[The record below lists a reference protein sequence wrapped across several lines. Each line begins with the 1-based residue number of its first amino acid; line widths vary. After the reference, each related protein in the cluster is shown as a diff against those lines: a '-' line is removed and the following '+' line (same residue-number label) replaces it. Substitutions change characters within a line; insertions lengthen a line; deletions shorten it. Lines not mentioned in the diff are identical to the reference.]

1 MLHIGN
7 LFPGEGKG
15 WSDDL
20 PTEEGARK
28 GQHSA
33 SQCRPK
39 LQPNYR
45 RNFSKDSNLYRQMDQ
60 VNRRSRDF
68 RYCIG
73 LSTGFFRDS
82 SSAKTANSI
91 QPFRRGGEVGGFGG
105 AETSEEEGYRGGRTL
120 RKSVSVKHFHDT
132 QEGWREKAGGRHEGL
147 EQFHRTS
154 SFQNGGSVTLA
165 ITPPEGGFYVQDRLE
180 RCISNNSNCKK
191 IKDLPKVSLERET
204 LPVHMST
211 FRPQI
216 LSKNFHKGSE
226 ASLSLPQSSG
236 SSTAGVFRRHTYHGS
251 NPRAMSGAYAAD
263 MAVVDRFRFSGKP
276 KEVSFS
282 TQKTSRIPGVH
293 CKFHRNEIVFNGR
306 KTVKSKTRSREAAE
320 IKPSGKDIGKLLG
333 LLPVNSSSHCSGS
346 SPFQKFTGRCD
357 KGLKRLKGGTRLPEC
372 SLSLSGGQERTGM
385 VEGLRKNEQW
395 QKHFAPGRTRH
406 NILRCFQARM
416 GGTSESSK
424 NRGSMELGGKV
435 KITHKLARV
444 KSSFP
449 GFASFSSPTKTSA
462 CSDWHRQQNSNDLY
476 QQIRGNPFTSSHIS
490 SLRDVELCSRQ
501 KPDFVSSVCSR
512 RGKPDC
518 RQKVKG
524 VPGQPGM
531 DAASSGVSGITK
543 RGWLFQYR
551 SLCNTGEPSG
561 SCICQLET
569 RAWGSC
575 HRCFQCKM
583 GFSTGLPIP
592 SLLYD
597 QKVPQKNSARSGTL
611 CPDHT
616 SVEKQPLVSSHS
628 SSVSR
633 ATIASAK
640 TAGSSETSRHRKDTP
655 PVPSKKLQAGCM
667 AHFRAKLAKEGFS
680 QKVSDILL
688 SSWRKKTASQYESAW
703 KAWSGWCSEREINPF
718 STTLEN
724 IFEFLAD
731 LFHKGFKFRT
741 LGVYRS
747 AISSNY
753 ETVDG
758 FVIGKHPMMAK
769 FMKGVFSLRP
779 LEPKYFVTWDV
790 RQVLD
795 FLKTWSPAES
805 LSLKQ
810 LTLKLVML
818 AALITAA
825 RSSSVN
831 KMNLCFRYFK
841 PHGVLFKVPG
851 LTKCAGPKRPLQNL
865 FLASFPPDRR
875 LCFVNYPKQYEK
887 VTKNLRQKTEN
898 TQNLLFISYV
908 KPHKP
913 VTLATIA

>member
-1 MLHIGN
+1 M
-7 LFPGEGKG
+7 
-15 WSDDL
+15 DL
-20 PTEEGARK
+20 EVEKLLRK
-28 GQHSA
+28 GAIEEVEPCENQFLSNIFTIPKKGGER
-33 SQCRPK
+33 RPVVDMRD
-39 LQPNYR
+39 LN
-45 RNFSKDSNLYRQMDQ
+45 NFIEPVHFKMED
-60 VNRRSRDF
+60 
-68 RYCIG
+68 
-73 LSTGFFRDS
+73 LSHLPS
-82 SSAKTANSI
+82 LL
-91 QPFRRGGEVGGFGG
+91 RRGDFMCKIDLKDAYQTIPIAKKSRIYLRFLWRGRLYQFTCLPFG
-105 AETSEEEGYRGGRTL
+105 L
-120 RKSVSVKHFHDT
+120 R
-132 QEGWREKAGGRHEGL
+132 
-147 EQFHRTS
+147 S
-154 SFQNGGSVTLA
+154 SPRIFTKVLKPLLVYLRALGVRLLVYLDDILIMA
-165 ITPPEGGFYVQDRLE
+165 ATPEL
-180 RCISNNSNCKK
+180 
-191 IKDLPKVSLERET
+191 
-204 LPVHMST
+204 
-211 FRPQI
+211 
-216 LSKNFHKGSE
+216 
-226 ASLSLPQSSG
+226 
-236 SSTAGVFRRHTYHGS
+236 
-251 NPRAMSGAYAAD
+251 SGAHAAD

-282 TQKTSRIPGVH
+282 TQTTSRIPGVH

-346 SPFQKFTGRCD
+346 SPFQKFTGRYD
-357 KGLKRLKGGTRLPEC
+357 KGLKRLKGGTRVPEC

-395 QKHFAPGRTRH
+395 QKHFAPRRTRH
-406 NILRCFQARM
+406 NILRRFQARM

-490 SLRDVELCSRQ
+490 SLRDLELCSRQ

-531 DAASSGVSGITK
+531 DAAFSSVSGITK
-543 RGWLFQYR
+543 RSWLFQYR

-628 SSVSR
+628 ISVSR

-718 STTLEN
+718 STTLEI

-747 AISSNY
+747 AISSNH

-758 FVIGKHPMMAK
+758 FVIGKHPMMGK

-779 LEPKYFVTWDV
+779 PEPKYFVTWDV

-795 FLKTWSPAES
+795 FLKTWSPVES

-818 AALITAA
+818 AALIAAA

-875 LCFVNYPKQYEK
+875 LCFVNYLKQYEK

-913 VTLATIA
+913 VTSATIARWVKTVLSLAGIDGVFTAHSTRGASASAAARAGVALSDIMEAADWSRESTFKKILPQTHSEECVYYGCFKRSGFLRLRGIRY

>member
-1 MLHIGN
+1 M
-7 LFPGEGKG
+7 
-15 WSDDL
+15 
-20 PTEEGARK
+20 
-28 GQHSA
+28 
-33 SQCRPK
+33 
-39 LQPNYR
+39 
-45 RNFSKDSNLYRQMDQ
+45 
-60 VNRRSRDF
+60 
-68 RYCIG
+68 
-73 LSTGFFRDS
+73 
-82 SSAKTANSI
+82 
-91 QPFRRGGEVGGFGG
+91 
-105 AETSEEEGYRGGRTL
+105 

-154 SFQNGGSVTLA
+154 SFQNGGSVTFA
-165 ITPPEGGFYVQDRLE
+165 ITPPEGGFYVQDRLK

-191 IKDLPKVSLERET
+191 KSRIYLRFLWRGRLYQFTCLPFGLRSSPRIFTKVLKPLLVYLRALRVRLLVYLDDILIMAATPELCLEHMHLTWQFLTDLGFLGNLKKSVLAPKQQAEYLGFIVNSIEMKLFLMEEKLLRAKLEAERLLKSNPVVKILASFLGFCQST
-204 LPVHMST
+204 LPAIAVAPLH
-211 FRPQI
+211 FRNLQADMI
-216 LSKNFHKGSE
+216 KALKGS
-226 ASLSLPQSSG
+226 
-236 SSTAGVFRRHTYHGS
+236 R
-251 NPRAMSGAYAAD
+251 
-263 MAVVDRFRFSGKP
+263 
-276 KEVSFS
+276 
-282 TQKTSRIPGVH
+282 
-293 CKFHRNEIVFNGR
+293 
-306 KTVKSKTRSREAAE
+306 
-320 IKPSGKDIGKLLG
+320 
-333 LLPVNSSSHCSGS
+333 
-346 SPFQKFTGRCD
+346 
-357 KGLKRLKGGTRLPEC
+357 
-372 SLSLSGGQERTGM
+372 GGQGYRSVVCLSPEAKKELEWWRDYVKMNNGKSILPP
-385 VEGLRKNEQW
+385 EEQDTIFSDASKQGW
-395 QKHFAPGRTRH
+395 
-406 NILRCFQARM
+406 

-424 NRGSMELGGKV
+424 NRGLMELGGKV

-476 QQIRGNPFTSSHIS
+476 QQIRGNPLTSSHIS

-531 DAASSGVSGITK
+531 DAASSSVSGIAK
-543 RGWLFQYR
+543 RSWLFQYR

-628 SSVSR
+628 ISVSR

-680 QKVSDILL
+680 QKVSDILF

-747 AISSNY
+747 AISSNI
-753 ETVDG
+753 TTSV
-758 FVIGKHPMMAK
+758 
-769 FMKGVFSLRP
+769 P
-779 LEPKYFVTWDV
+779 LK
-790 RQVLD
+790 
-795 FLKTWSPAES
+795 
-805 LSLKQ
+805 
-810 LTLKLVML
+810 
-818 AALITAA
+818 
-825 RSSSVN
+825 
-831 KMNLCFRYFK
+831 C
-841 PHGVLFKVPG
+841 G
-851 LTKCAGPKRPLQNL
+851 LEQQKDHLPKR
-865 FLASFPPDRR
+865 RKR
-875 LCFVNYPKQYEK
+875 LG
-887 VTKNLRQKTEN
+887 T
-898 TQNLLFISYV
+898 S
-908 KPHKP
+908 
-913 VTLATIA
+913 